1 MTDMDCITT
10 REDIE
15 ELGTI
20 LCIGAHP
27 DDETWI
33 AGGILATAA
42 KNGQKVVVIT
52 ATKGEAGA
60 TDEERWPQKELGN
73 IRAQELHESLRILGV
88 EEHGMLECLDGE
100 CDKAD
105 EQDMALQLAVVMHR
119 EKPDTVMTFGP
130 EGLTGHS
137 DHAAVS
143 RWVSKAANLVDCN
156 PKIYHA
162 IHTLEWYERV
172 GKELDEK
179 ANVFFNIEEP
189 PFAELEDLAINYDL
203 PDDIADL
210 KLKALQAQESQM
222 EGLLSKFEDGRLPGA
237 LSQECFVLVK

>member
-1 MTDMDCITT
+1 MDCIKTT
-10 REDIE
+10 DEIE

-33 AGGILATAA
+33 AGGILAAA
-42 KNGQKVVVIT
+42 ARNGQKVVVIT
-52 ATKGEAGA
+52 ATKGEAGT

-100 CDKAD
+100 CDRAD
-105 EQDMALQLAVVMHR
+105 ANDMALQLAAVMHR
-119 EKPDTVMTFGP
+119 ERPDTVLTFGP

-143 RWVSKAANLVDCN
+143 KWVSRALQLVDGN
-156 PKIYHA
+156 PQLYHA
-162 IHTLEWYERV
+162 VHTREWYEEG

-179 ANVFFNIEEP
+179 ADVFFNIAEP
-189 PFAELEDLAINYDL
+189 PMAPEDELSINFRL
-203 PDDIADL
+203 PDTICEV
-210 KLKALQAQESQM
+210 KLRALQAQESQM
-222 EGLLSKFEDGRLPGA
+222 KALLAKFETGKLPQA
-237 LSQECFVLVK
+237 LAHECFIKSV

>member
-1 MTDMDCITT
+1 MDSIRTPD
-10 REDIE
+10 EIE

-33 AGGILATAA
+33 AGGVLATAA
-42 KNGQKVVVIT
+42 RNGQKTVVIT
-52 ATKGEAGA
+52 ATKGEAGT

-100 CDKAD
+100 CHRAD

-119 EKPDTVMTFGP
+119 ERPDTVLTFGP

-143 RWVSKAANLVDCN
+143 RWVSKALQLVDGN
-156 PKIYHA
+156 PKLYHA
-162 IHTLEWYERV
+162 THTLEWYERV

-179 ANVFFNIEEP
+179 ADVFFNIERP
-189 PFAELEDLAINYDL
+189 PFVDETELAINFEL
-203 PDDIADL
+203 PDDIADI
-210 KLKALQAQESQM
+210 KLKALQAQASQM
-222 EGLLSKFEDGRLPGA
+222 EGLLDKFEKGRLPEA
-237 LSQECFVLVK
+237 LAHECFIGLG